1 MDNRS
6 QDALLSWLHAIPI
19 PVMCLASDQRI
30 AFMNRLATN
39 IFGPDLEGRHY
50 LNALRQPE
58 LLTVIED
65 VFRGQETGELRCQLS
80 ALQQERVYDVSV
92 SRTQDGFLLLSFQD
106 KSDLIDALNIRRD
119 FVANVSHEL
128 KTPLTALLGFIET
141 LSTVAKD
148 DSVAR
153 AQFLQIM
160 QAEALRMDRLVA
172 DLLSLSK
179 VEAMERQRP
188 TDNVRVKNLITQAVT
203 ALAPLLDSQNVTLS
217 ETIGDPT
224 CQLVGEADQLL
235 QVILNLLENAIKYGG
250 RDQEVQI
257 TVTAG
262 IFDERLRTEV
272 VVIEVKDN
280 GPGIDPVHIPRLTE
294 RFYRIDD
301 HRSRALGGTGLGLA
315 IVKHIVSRHRGRLTI
330 ESEENEGS
338 TFRVSLPM
346 GE

>member
-1 MDNRS
+1 
-6 QDALLSWLHAIPI
+6 
-19 PVMCLASDQRI
+19 
-30 AFMNRLATN
+30 
-39 IFGPDLEGRHY
+39 
-50 LNALRQPE
+50 
-58 LLTVIED
+58 LTVIED
-65 VFRGQETGELRCQLS
+65 VFRGQEAGEIRCQLS
-80 ALQQERVYDVSV
+80 ALQQEGVYDVLV
-92 SRTQDGFLLLSFQD
+92 SRTHDGFLLLFFQD
-106 KSDLIDALNIRRD
+106 KSDLIDALNMRRD

-188 TDNVRVKNLITQAVT
+188 TDKVSVKNLITQAAT
-203 ALAPLLDSQNVTLS
+203 ALAPLLDSQNVTLT
-217 ETIGDPT
+217 ETIADPT

-257 TVTAG
+257 TV
-262 IFDERLRTEV
+262 
-272 VVIEVKDN
+272 
-280 GPGIDPVHIPRLTE
+280 
-294 RFYRIDD
+294 
-301 HRSRALGGTGLGLA
+301 
-315 IVKHIVSRHRGRLTI
+315 
-330 ESEENEGS
+330 
-338 TFRVSLPM
+338 
-346 GE
+346 